1 MGGVVAVVDC
11 GRVEEGPAIVWWG
24 FGRHGLIVSLLC
36 RCGCGLWVAVGGMVG
51 GRCGHSTVHG
61 GGSTCS
67 A

>member
-36 RCGCGLWVAVGGMVG
+36 RCGCGLWVAVGGRFHV
-51 GRCGHSTVHG
+51 
-61 GGSTCS
+61 
-67 A
+67 